1 MGEVFEPLDPVDAQ
15 ALAEEAISPDDA
27 RVTDVPEPEP
37 EPETGQ
43 DSERF
48 VLLEDRRA
56 GDMEQELDPG
66 ENPGPGDE
74 ADPALQ

>member
-1 MGEVFEPLDPVDAQ
+1 MSEVFEALDPVDAQ

-27 RVTDVPEPEP
+27 RAMDVP

-74 ADPALQ
+74 ADPEPQ